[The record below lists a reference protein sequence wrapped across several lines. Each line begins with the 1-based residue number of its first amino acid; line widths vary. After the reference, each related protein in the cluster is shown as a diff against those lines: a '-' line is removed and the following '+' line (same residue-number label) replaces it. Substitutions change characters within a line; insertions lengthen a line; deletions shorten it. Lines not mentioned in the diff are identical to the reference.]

1 MRSDAPRS
9 DNGCPAEDAL
19 ERFLAGST
27 AVDERS
33 RIAAHVEHCNAC
45 DSWLREAREDD
56 ALLGQVRRALRDGS
70 GGSSARAGLP
80 ADRPAPAAS
89 APPPEIAGYEI
100 VGKLGEGGM
109 GVVYR
114 ARQKNPPRPVALK
127 LVRTTRLVD
136 EHAIRL
142 FHREARALARLRNPS
157 IAAIYDAGRTPDG
170 APYFAMEL
178 VEGVSLIEYAKARS
192 LSIEERLRLFRT
204 ICDAIHY
211 AHQRGVIHC
220 DIKPSNIIV
229 DAEATPRVL
238 DFGLARIHDA
248 DAATATIATDA
259 GRVQGTLAY
268 MSPEQTR
275 SRPEEVDARSDVY
288 SLGVVLYQL
297 LTGRLPHE
305 ITRAP
310 LVELVR
316 AICET
321 PPPRPS
327 NLDLQLRGD
336 LEIIILKALEKDPQQ
351 RYSSAAALGDDIERF
366 LTRQPILA
374 RPPSTLYQIRKLVSR
389 HRAATLA
396 AAAVFIAAIGFGVW
410 MRLLYDESERLRVDA
425 NTAKKQAE
433 QDAITAR
440 HEATVSRRVRDL
452 LLEMFEVADPQEG
465 NARSVTAADLL
476 DSSVA
481 KVAQGLERDPDTQGP
496 LLEALAKAYMGLG
509 LYEPAEKLAQQA
521 HEARLATFGPETLE
535 EASALEIVAGL
546 RLIRAKFQEAFDLYS
561 RIAAIRERHLPADS
575 VDLAS
580 ARMNCGEVLRLWGK
594 AREAMP
600 YYEQSVPVLRAQ
612 QRGEKPEVVAE
623 ALNNYGLLLRNLGE
637 PAKAVPLLEEAVAY
651 IRASRFADSMRCAI
665 MVSNFAGALR
675 DAGDNREVEKLLLES
690 IELRKKLLGPE
701 NVRVTP
707 AMNNYAMFVKDQ
719 GRYREAIAILR
730 DVLRIRLSVH
740 PPEHPDVATV
750 QDNLGVL
757 LTDVQE
763 FEEAEQLLRAALETR
778 LKTLAPT
785 HHRVATSWSNL
796 GNVLKSQGK
805 LEEALAANR
814 KAVDAFVAAQGPDSM
829 AASLTQQNVAAVL
842 SELER
847 WDEAAE
853 YYERAISAVLKQ
865 NPVDPVR
872 LGRIKNNLGWMYVKK
887 GEPHVG
893 EPILR
898 EAVDLIES
906 AVPPLPGSKAVYQS
920 NLGQCLMA
928 LDRHAEAEPLLIAAF
943 ERLAFERGE
952 ANSFT
957 RGAAKALVDLYH
969 ATNRPQDAEYWAGKL
984 CEPAE
989 KASEAP
995 LDP

>member
-1 MRSDAPRS
+1 MGSDAPRPN
-9 DNGCPAEDAL
+9 NGCPAEDVL
-19 ERFLAGST
+19 ERFLAGAT

-33 RIAAHVEHCNAC
+33 RIAAHVERCAVC

-56 ALLGQVRRALRDGS
+56 ALLGPVCRALQDGD

-80 ADRPAPAAS
+80 ADQPAAAAP

-109 GVVYR
+109 GVVFR

-127 LVRTTRLVD
+127 LVRTTRLLD

-170 APYFAMEL
+170 TPYFAMEL
-178 VEGVSLIEYAKARS
+178 VEGVSLIEYAKTRA
-192 LSIEERLRLFRT
+192 LSIEQRLRLFRT

-229 DAEATPRVL
+229 DAEAAPRVL

-248 DAATATIATDA
+248 DAATATLATDV

-275 SRPEEVDARSDVY
+275 SRPDEVDARSDVY

-327 NLDLQLRGD
+327 SLDPRLRGD
-336 LEIIILKALEKDPQQ
+336 LEVILLKALEKDPQQ
-351 RYSSAAALGDDIERF
+351 RYSSAAALGEDIERF
-366 LTRQPILA
+366 LARQPILA
-374 RPPSTLYQIRKLVSR
+374 RPPRTLYQLRKLVSR

-396 AAAVFIAAIGFGVW
+396 AAAVFLAAIGFGVW

-433 QDAITAR
+433 QEAITAR
-440 HEATVSRRVRDL
+440 HEANVSRRVRDL
-452 LLEMFEVADPQEG
+452 LLGMFEVADPQEG
-465 NARSVTAADLL
+465 NARKVTAADLL

-535 EASALEIVAGL
+535 EASALEIVASL

-561 RIAAIRERHLPADS
+561 RIVAIRERRLAADS
-575 VDLAS
+575 VELAS
-580 ARMNCGEVLRLWGK
+580 ARMNCGEALRLWGK
-594 AREAMP
+594 AREAVP
-600 YYEQSVPVLRAQ
+600 YYEQSVAVLRTH
-612 QRGEKPEVVAE
+612 QRGEKPELVAD

-651 IRASRFADSMRCAI
+651 VRSSRFADSMRCAV
-665 MVSNFAGALR
+665 MVSNLAGALR

-701 NVRVTP
+701 NVRVTT

-730 DVLRIRLSVH
+730 DVLRIRLGVH
-740 PPEHPDVATV
+740 PPEHPDVSMV
-750 QDNLGVL
+750 QENLGVL

-763 FEEAEQLLRAALETR
+763 FEEAEKLLRTALESR

-785 HHRVATSWSNL
+785 HHRVATNWSNL
-796 GNVLKSQGK
+796 GNVLRAQGK
-805 LEEALAANR
+805 YEEALDANR
-814 KAVDAFVAAQGPDSM
+814 KSVDGFIAAQGPDSM
-829 AASLTQQNVAAVL
+829 AASMTYQNVATVL
-842 SELER
+842 SDLER
-847 WDEAAE
+847 WDESAH
-853 YYERAISAVLKQ
+853 YYELAMSAVLKQ
-865 NPVDPVR
+865 NPVDPVK
-872 LGRIKNNLGWMYVKK
+872 LARIRNNLGWMYVKK

-893 EPILR
+893 EPMLR
-898 EAVDLIES
+898 EAIDLVET
-906 AVPPLPGSKAVYQS
+906 AVPPLPGQKAVYQS
-920 NLGQCLMA
+920 NLGQCLLA
-928 LDRHAEAEPLLIAAF
+928 LDRYAEAEPLLIAAF

-952 ANSFT
+952 TNSFA
-957 RGAAKALVDLYH
+957 RGAAKALFELCQ
-969 ATNRPQDAEYWAGKL
+969 AMNRTQDADFWASKL

-989 KASEAP
+989 IAPEAP